1 MDLLLV
7 AAQAS
12 RSIRARDRAGARPT
26 AVAQSTSSF
35 GAASGFALAW
45 PSPAETS
52 ATSVAWPLPA

>member
-12 RSIRARDRAGARPT
+12 RSMRARDRAGARPT

-35 GAASGFALAW
+35 GAASGFALAR
-45 PSPAETS
+45 PSPA
-52 ATSVAWPLPA
+52 